1 MRVTKDIYI
10 NALKKNLIYE
20 IHPSCIEI
28 NPAHVFVDAAAGKTP
43 ERWIQKSNR

>member
-1 MRVTKDIYI
+1 MKVTLDIYT

-28 NPAHVFVDAAAGKTP
+28 HPAHVLVDAAVAKTL
-43 ERWIQKSNR
+43 ER